1 MGDRKRIVILGGGFA
16 GVYTA
21 MALEKAIGRDSDV
34 EVVLV
39 SRENYLVFQPMLPEV
54 ISGSIGITDVV
65 SPIRRLARRSEL
77 HMRDVEAIDLER
89 KVVVASPG
97 FRPQPHVIPYD
108 HLVLAL
114 GNVTDFRGMRGLAEH
129 AFPFK
134 NLVDALALRN
144 HVIRAVRESAIERD
158 PAFRR
163 ELLTFVVAGGGF
175 SGVEAIAEL
184 NDFVRRMARSFPT
197 IDPKE
202 IRVVLLHAGD
212 RILPEMAPNLALFAQ
227 KILAKR
233 GVEILFKTR
242 LEAATSSTAVLAG
255 GERIATRTLVSTV
268 PSFPHPLLEALPLP
282 KGRGGKLKAT
292 AQMQV
297 EGTTDLWALGDCAL
311 VPMTNGELAPP
322 TAQHAIRQ
330 GAVAAHNILATLR
343 GGPRRI
349 FTFTGLGKMGSL
361 GHRSAVAEVFGI
373 KISGLLAWF
382 MWRTIYLAKMPGLGR
397 RLKVASAWALDLV
410 LPPDLVELRFGDPRG
425 MSQAHYEPGEDVFHE
440 GDVGD
445 RIYFVLKGQAEVL
458 RRNNGADELVALLGP
473 GDWFGEA
480 ALLNE
485 TTRGATVRCRLTLDV
500 LSLPKKEFAVLAS
513 NLPDLRRSFDHIME
527 RRGLQKA
534 DAPPPIPNPPASGP
548 AGGAP
553 SGS

>member
-1 MGDRKRIVILGGGFA
+1 VTKRVVILGGGFA

-21 MALEKAIGRDSDV
+21 MALEKAIGRDADV

-54 ISGSIGITDVV
+54 ISGSIGLTDVV
-65 SPIRRLARRSEL
+65 SPIRRLVKRTQL

-89 KVVVASPG
+89 KVVVANPG
-97 FRPQPHVIPYD
+97 FRPQAHLIPYD

-114 GNVTDFRGMRGLAEH
+114 GSVTDFRGMRGLAEH

-144 HVIRAVRESAIERD
+144 QAIRAIRESAIETD
-158 PAFRR
+158 ATFRR

-175 SGVEAIAEL
+175 SGVEAVAEL
-184 NDFVRRMARSFPT
+184 NDFVRRLARSFPT
-197 IDPKE
+197 IDPAE

-233 GVEILFKTR
+233 GVEIRFNAR
-242 LEAATSSTAVLAG
+242 LEAATGGAAILKG
-255 GERIATRTLVSTV
+255 GERIATRTIVATV
-268 PSFPHPLLEALPLP
+268 PAFPHPLLEALALP

-292 AQMQV
+292 SEMQV
-297 EGTTDLWALGDCAL
+297 EGTTDVWAIGDCAL
-311 VPMTNGELAPP
+311 VPMTNGEMAPP

-330 GAVAAHNILATLR
+330 AAVAAHNILAALR
-343 GGPRRI
+343 GGPRRT

-382 MWRTIYLAKMPGLGR
+382 MWRTIYLSKMPGWGR
-397 RLKVASAWALDLV
+397 RVKVASAWALDLV
-410 LPPDLVELRFGDPRG
+410 LPPDIVELRFGDSRG
-425 MSQAHYEPGEDVFHE
+425 MSQAHFEPGEDVFHE

-445 RIYFVLKGQAEVL
+445 RIYFVLKGQAEVI
-458 RRNNGADELVALLGP
+458 RHRNGADDFVALLGP
-473 GDWFGEA
+473 GDWFGEGA
-480 ALLNE
+480 ILNE
-485 TTRGATVRCRLTLDV
+485 TTRGATVRCRSDLDV
-500 LSLPKKEFAVLAS
+500 LSLPKKDFAVLAS
-513 NLPDLRRSFDHIME
+513 SLPDVRRSFDQILE
-527 RRGLQKA
+527 RRGLRKA
-534 DAPPPIPNPPASGP
+534 DASPQIPEPVAGAP

-553 SGS
+553 SA